1 MNKVILIGRVSSDIS
16 MNKTQSGTETATF
29 SVAVDRNLGAGK
41 EKGTDFI
48 RCVAWGKTATFLG
61 QYFSKGKQIALEGN
75 IKTGS
80 YEKDGVKHYTT
91 DVWVDKVEF
100 VGSKGDGGQ
109 QTQTAPAKVE
119 TTSAPTEP
127 VENINSEDCPF

>member
-100 VGSKGDGGQ
+100 VGSKGNGDTAQ
-109 QTQTAPAKVE
+109 LTQATPAPAAE
-119 TTSAPTEP
+119 TPTAAEETS
-127 VENINSEDCPF
+127 NEDCPF

>member
-80 YEKDGVKHYTT
+80 YEKVGVKHYTT

-100 VGSKGDGGQ
+100 VGSKGNGDTAQ
-109 QTQTAPAKVE
+109 PTQATPAPAAE
-119 TTSAPTEP
+119 TPTAAEKTS
-127 VENINSEDCPF
+127 NEDCPF

>member
-1 MNKVILIGRVSSDIS
+1 MNKVILIGSVSSDIS

-48 RCVAWGKTATFLG
+48 RCVAWGKTAGFLG

-91 DVWVDKVEF
+91 DVWIDKVEF
-100 VGSKGDGGQ
+100 VGSKGDGSTTQ
-109 QTQTAPAKVE
+109 PTQTTPVPAAE
-119 TTSAPTEP
+119 TPTAAEETSD
-127 VENINSEDCPF
+127 EDFPF